1 MVKGLVKFRIYF
13 KDFADNYVIIGGT
26 ACNELVADKDLNPR
40 ATKDIDAILVVEA
53 LNESFVNRFWE
64 FVRAGQ
70 YELWE
75 TSSGKTQFY
84 RFIKPKAE
92 GFPLQVELFSRVP
105 DMIKVPK
112 GVHLIP
118 IPVGEDLSSFSAIL
132 MDEEYY
138 YYAVQHT
145 ILLNDLNF
153 IDREAVVLLKA
164 KAYINNSVRKTN
176 GEQVRSEDI
185 SKHKNDVFRIAT
197 TFTDSDTYEISET
210 LKTDLRLF
218 LEMVGKD
225 GIGSAGL
232 CKDLGLRNEITIE
245 VFTERIKK
253 TFGL

>member
-1 MVKGLVKFRIYF
+1 M
-13 KDFADNYVIIGGT
+13 
-26 ACNELVADKDLNPR
+26 
-40 ATKDIDAILVVEA
+40 
-53 LNESFVNRFWE
+53 
-64 FVRAGQ
+64 
-70 YELWE
+70 
-75 TSSGKTQFY
+75 
-84 RFIKPKAE
+84 
-92 GFPLQVELFSRVP
+92 
-105 DMIKVPK
+105 
-112 GVHLIP
+112 
-118 IPVGEDLSSFSAIL
+118 
-132 MDEEYY
+132 
-138 YYAVQHT
+138 
-145 ILLNDLNF
+145 NDLNF

-225 GIGSAGL
+225 GIGTAGL